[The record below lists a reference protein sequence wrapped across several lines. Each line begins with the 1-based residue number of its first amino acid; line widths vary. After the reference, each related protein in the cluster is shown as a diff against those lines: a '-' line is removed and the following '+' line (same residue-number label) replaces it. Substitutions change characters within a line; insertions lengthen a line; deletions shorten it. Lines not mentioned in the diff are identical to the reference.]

1 MHGHCPKKLER
12 GIIPQ
17 GVRMTFIQL
26 LVYLHFAKFPFAAR
40 RLFELH
46 KENARCAYTR
56 NIKFKKHG
64 FDMLAC
70 QTVLF

>member
-1 MHGHCPKKLER
+1 MTLSQKLENKR
-12 GIIPQ
+12 VPQ
-17 GVRMTFIQL
+17 GFRMTFIQL

-46 KENARCAYTR
+46 KENVRCAYTR

-64 FDMLAC
+64 YDMLAC
-70 QTVLF
+70 LSVLF